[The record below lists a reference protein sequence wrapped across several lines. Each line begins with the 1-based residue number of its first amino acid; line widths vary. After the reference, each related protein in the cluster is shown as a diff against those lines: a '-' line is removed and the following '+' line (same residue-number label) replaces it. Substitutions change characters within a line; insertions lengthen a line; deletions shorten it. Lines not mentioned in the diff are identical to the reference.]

1 LKNKYDIIVVGAGPA
16 GSTAAKFAAENGADV
31 LILDR
36 RNELGVP
43 VQCGEALS
51 EEVLMDLNI
60 DPDPRWALNKI
71 DRVKLVSPSG
81 KSVGY

>member
-1 LKNKYDIIVVGAGPA
+1 MKNKYDIIVVGAGPA